1 MKKLKV
7 SIFDK
12 KLWANYAKFA
22 SVSSV
27 IVSLVLSFVD
37 FEQCVKYTIGGCY
50 IGTLVVVFAIYYLMA
65 NFKNKA
71 KLRINN
77 STVNIIFGDIFKQ
90 RELKVIAFNEYFDT
104 LVDDKII
111 SHASLNGQ
119 FLDKHISD
127 IEQLD
132 LDIEGDARLKE
143 RITDRNFERKS
154 GKKVKYK
161 LGSIHLHGDY
171 ILLAFS
177 HFDENNR
184 ARLTLQEYTDCLMN
198 MWNEID
204 MVYSGKTVS
213 VPLLGNGVTRF
224 KDCEV
229 NEQELLD
236 IILWTYRISKVK
248 FTYPACL
255 NIVLNSGIR
264 DKIDLHSLRGEH
276 E

>member
-1 MKKLKV
+1 
-7 SIFDK
+7 
-12 KLWANYAKFA
+12 
-22 SVSSV
+22 
-27 IVSLVLSFVD
+27 
-37 FEQCVKYTIGGCY
+37 
-50 IGTLVVVFAIYYLMA
+50 MA

-71 KLRINN
+71 KIRINN

-119 FLDKHISD
+119 YLDKHISD

-204 MVYSGKTVS
+204 MIYSGKTVS

-224 KDCEV
+224 KDCKV

-236 IILWTYRISKVK
+236 IILCTYRISKVK

-255 NIVLNSGIR
+255 NIVLNTEI
-264 DKIDLHSLRGEH
+264 LRSTRRKLQFP
-276 E
+276 

>member
-1 MKKLKV
+1 M
-7 SIFDK
+7 
-12 KLWANYAKFA
+12 
-22 SVSSV
+22 
-27 IVSLVLSFVD
+27 
-37 FEQCVKYTIGGCY
+37 
-50 IGTLVVVFAIYYLMA
+50 
-65 NFKNKA
+65 
-71 KLRINN
+71 
-77 STVNIIFGDIFKQ
+77 
-90 RELKVIAFNEYFDT
+90 
-104 LVDDKII
+104 VDDKII

-119 FLDKHISD
+119 YLDKHISD

-236 IILWTYRISKVK
+236 IILWTYRISKVYLSCVFK
-248 FTYPACL
+248 YRF
-255 NIVLNSGIR
+255 
-264 DKIDLHSLRGEH
+264 K
-276 E
+276 

>member
-1 MKKLKV
+1 
-7 SIFDK
+7 
-12 KLWANYAKFA
+12 
-22 SVSSV
+22 
-27 IVSLVLSFVD
+27 
-37 FEQCVKYTIGGCY
+37 
-50 IGTLVVVFAIYYLMA
+50 MA

-119 FLDKHISD
+119 YLDKHISD

-204 MVYSGKTVS
+204 MIYSGKTVS

-224 KDCEV
+224 KDCKV

-236 IILWTYRISKVK
+236 IILCTYRISKVK

-255 NIVLNSGIR
+255 NIVLNTEI
-264 DKIDLHSLRGEH
+264 LRSTRRKLQFP
-276 E
+276 